1 MTELICLLL
10 QAFVIIVFVRI
21 VLSWFPATSDGLLA
35 QVQRLTF
42 SLTEWAMAPL
52 RRAIP
57 AVRLGGAAL
66 DLSPMI
72 ILIGIFVLQG
82 FLRC

>member
-1 MTELICLLL
+1 MTDLICLLL
-10 QAFVIIVFVRI
+10 QAFVIVVFVRI

-42 SLTEWAMAPL
+42 TLTEWAMAPL

-57 AVRLGGAAL
+57 AVQLGGAAL

-72 ILIGIFVLQG
+72 VILGIFVLQG
-82 FLRC
+82 IICT